1 MANASDTPEERSINE
16 FMRAVRQHDKVS
28 AVSRN
33 LGEFTVEI
41 SLKAGTTL
49 RVLMTNIYCI
59 GEADVR
65 EFLDNDPRIDVI
77 VTLSA
82 WNLVSEDAASYGR
95 EKRKGVFTWKEFF
108 GALNYKKYW
117 LYEDIPYGL
126 DNKELVAERRR
137 RRSAWN

>member
-1 MANASDTPEERSINE
+1 MANESDTPDERSIKE
-16 FMRAVRQHDKVS
+16 FLRAIRQHDKVS
-28 AVSRN
+28 AVSVN
-33 LGEFTVEI
+33 PGEVTVKI
-41 SLKAGTTL
+41 ALAAGTTL
-49 RVLMTNIYCI
+49 RILMTNIYCI

-82 WNLVSEDAASYGR
+82 WNLVSADASSYGR
-95 EKRKGVFTWKEFF
+95 QKRKGVFTWKEFF

-117 LYEDIPYGL
+117 LYEDLPYGL